1 MIYRILLSDTGY
13 YVGMAIE
20 AFFAIA
26 AIVLLILLLKYG
38 LPERKERP
46 TKEKRPKAEPTT
58 YALAYVAGGGTGDA
72 PAVEYYTKGKKVVLK
87 LNMFTTPVGKQFD
100 GWYDGSKRY
109 LPAHK
114 YTMPGQSVTLT
125 AQWKDIVKAEEKKE
139 LPKYNLCYVGGEGGG
154 KGPAVEKYEKGEK
167 ITLKSNMYEIPE
179 GKEFDGWSDG
189 VRKYYA
195 GNEFVMPEQ
204 NVTLTAQYKEI
215 VKKEVR
221 DEVASTEVAE
231 SDGQKIVVEQP
242 EQVDGGMTPDGR
254 PIIVNVYNT
263 KSSTEKT
270 VEKEIIHEKE
280 ESDDGLEFAD
290 YTILQL
296 YELLTDEQKRYFDKL
311 KDAAL
316 SKPQAK
322 LTVGKS
328 FFNIKIGKRSILK
341 LRIKRLITV
350 GEYALENDILKDFK
364 KQDPNKAGNAKI
376 KVRPTLVAVT
386 DESTLETALDMIDL
400 VHKQILEG

>member
-204 NVTLTAQYKEI
+204 NVTLTAQFKEI

-221 DEVASTEVAE
+221 DEVASTVVAE

-328 FFNIKIGKRSILK
+328 FFFFFIGKRSILK

>member
-1 MIYRILLSDTGY
+1 
-13 YVGMAIE
+13 
-20 AFFAIA
+20 
-26 AIVLLILLLKYG
+26 
-38 LPERKERP
+38 
-46 TKEKRPKAEPTT
+46 
-58 YALAYVAGGGTGDA
+58 
-72 PAVEYYTKGKKVVLK
+72 
-87 LNMFTTPVGKQFD
+87 
-100 GWYDGSKRY
+100 
-109 LPAHK
+109 
-114 YTMPGQSVTLT
+114 
-125 AQWKDIVKAEEKKE
+125 
-139 LPKYNLCYVGGEGGG
+139 
-154 KGPAVEKYEKGEK
+154 
-167 ITLKSNMYEIPE
+167 MYEIPE
-179 GKEFDGWSDG
+179 GNEFDGWSDG

-204 NVTLTAQYKEI
+204 NVTLTAQLKEI

-221 DEVASTEVAE
+221 DEVASTVVAE

-328 FFNIKIGKRSILK
+328 FFNL
-341 LRIKRLITV
+341 
-350 GEYALENDILKDFK
+350 
-364 KQDPNKAGNAKI
+364 
-376 KVRPTLVAVT
+376 
-386 DESTLETALDMIDL
+386 
-400 VHKQILEG
+400 

>member
-1 MIYRILLSDTGY
+1 MLYRILLSDTGY

-20 AFFAIA
+20 AFLAVA

-38 LPERKERP
+38 IPERKEKP
-46 TKEKRPKAEPTT
+46 VKEKKVKAEPET
-58 YALAYVAGGGTGDA
+58 YALAYVAGGASGDA

-109 LPAHK
+109 IPSQKYVMPA
-114 YTMPGQSVTLT
+114 QSVTLT
-125 AQWKDIVKAEEKKE
+125 AQWKDIAKEEPKE
-139 LPKYNLCYVGGEGGG
+139 QPKYNLCYVGGEGGG
-154 KGPAVEKYEKGEK
+154 KGPAVEKYEKGVK
-167 ITLKSNMYEIPE
+167 ITLKSNMYEVPE

-189 VRKYYA
+189 TKKYYA

-204 NVTLTAQYKEI
+204 NVTLTAQFKEKKD
-215 VKKEVR
+215 VKA
-221 DEVASTEVAE
+221 EVASTVVAE
-231 SDGQKIVVEQP
+231 SDGQKIVVEHP
-242 EQVDGGMTPDGR
+242 EQIDGGTTPDGR

-263 KSSTEKT
+263 KGNTEKT
-270 VEKEIIHEKE
+270 VEKEIIREKE
-280 ESDDGLEFAD
+280 DSDDGLEFAD
-290 YTILQL
+290 YDILQL
-296 YELLTDEQKRYFDKL
+296 YELLTPEQKRYFDTL
-311 KDAAL
+311 KEAAL
-316 SKPQAK
+316 SKPEAK
-322 LTVGKS
+322 LTVGRS
-328 FFNIKIGKRSILK
+328 FFNIKIGKKSILK

-400 VHKQILEG
+400 VHKQILES